1 MDFVM
6 KKGKVI
12 LSAAVSLA
20 AVAAIVLLFITIAR
34 PSQSAGSGTGEG
46 EGTSGTNIQFT
57 PSNNHEDGFT
67 VVAENASLRLS
78 ANMKQGYI
86 RLEDKESGAVWDS
99 SPDGYDTDEN
109 LKGAAKVS
117 LGSLLNIKYAD
128 RDSNTTTQN
137 ARAGVVLKDNLNA
150 EPIANG
156 VRFELYFEKEGFLI
170 PVEITLEETGLKVN
184 VPIQEIEEE
193 SDDLKLTG
201 IIPLPNFGAAGAEEE
216 GYFLVPDG
224 SGALIEFN
232 QRGSFAEYSQEIYG
246 RDLAVIDATRK
257 TKTQTARLPVF
268 GMKKGDAAF
277 LAIITEGDA
286 RAAVNAAVR
295 SSKSPYNVG
304 NVEFTYRDSATVEVS
319 QKTFESTKVNMF
331 EPARSQLE
339 SFTVEYRFLS
349 GGEADYVGM
358 AQAYRRYLAEEE
370 GVEPVETGE
379 TTPLTLSLLG
389 GVMRQESVLGIPVNQ
404 VAPITSYEDVRTLA
418 QTLLDS
424 GVKDVTFQYLSWG
437 KGGTQNRIPVGLSAE
452 GGLGGMSQLK
462 KTLSLLQENG
472 MEMYLDVNLTDIQKS
487 IWGFNGNYDSAKS
500 VQKEPAIEYQYKM
513 STFQQD
519 SLGTMTFLLSP
530 RKILEA
536 SQRIAAKAQKLE
548 FAGFSAATLS
558 EKMYS
563 DFGDSHVDRGSG
575 EAIWRQAMENLAGA
589 KGALMASEPN
599 AYAFSSATLLTDVPI
614 DTSDFTAQT
623 EAVPFYQIALHGL
636 IPMTTP
642 SVNSFTDERFCVLKA
657 VETGIGLK
665 YTLGMQNIEK
675 LRETDAAGLYYIDA
689 KRWTEQAIDDYK
701 EVSAVISRF
710 AGEEIRNHEKLA
722 DGVYRTTFESGAVV
736 VNYTDADVAA
746 NGVEVAAQGF
756 AVMGV
761 Q

>member
-6 KKGKVI
+6 KKLKVI

-20 AVAAIVLLFITIAR
+20 AVAAIVLLFISIAQ
-34 PSQSAGSGTGEG
+34 PSQSVEPGTE
-46 EGTSGTNIQFT
+46 EEGTNIQFT
-57 PSNNHEDGFT
+57 PSNSYEDAFT

-86 RLEDKESGAVWDS
+86 RLEDKKSGTVWDS
-99 SPDGYDTDEN
+99 SPEGYDTDES

-117 LGSLLNIKYAD
+117 LGSLLNIRYAD

-137 ARAGVVLKDNLNA
+137 ARAGVTLKNNLNA
-150 EPIANG
+150 EPIENG

-170 PVEITLEETGLKVN
+170 PLEITLEEAGLKVN
-184 VPIQEIEEE
+184 VPVQEIEEE
-193 SDDLKLTG
+193 SDALKLTG
-201 IIPLPNFGAAGAEEE
+201 IIPLPNFGAASAGEE

-232 QRGSFAEYSQEIYG
+232 QGSSFAEYSQEIYG
-246 RDLAVIDATRK
+246 SDLAVIDATRK

-277 LAIITEGDA
+277 LAIITEGDS

-319 QKTFESTKVNMF
+319 QKTFDSTKVNMF

-339 SFTVEYRFLS
+339 AFTVEYRFL
-349 GGEADYVGM
+349 GGEDAGYVGM
-358 AQAYRRYLAEEE
+358 AQTYRRYLTEEE
-370 GVEPVETGE
+370 GVEPAEAGE
-379 TTPLTLSLLG
+379 TVPLTLSLLG

-404 VAPITSYEDVRTLA
+404 VVPVTSYEDVRTLA
-418 QTLLDS
+418 QILLDG
-424 GVKDVTFQYLSWG
+424 GVEDVTFQYLSWG
-437 KGGTQNRIPVGLSAE
+437 KGGTRNRIPVGLSAE

-462 KTLSLLQENG
+462 KTLSLLSENG

-487 IWGFNGNYDSAKS
+487 VWGFNGNYDSAKS
-500 VQKEPAIEYQYKM
+500 VQKEPAIEYRYKM

-530 RKILEA
+530 QKILEA
-536 SQRIAAKAQKLE
+536 SRKIAEKAQKLE
-548 FAGFSAATLS
+548 FAGFSAAALS
-558 EKMYS
+558 EKIYS
-563 DFGDSHVDRGSG
+563 DFGDNHVDRGSG
-575 EAIWRQAMENLAGA
+575 EAVWRQALENLAGA
-589 KGALMASEPN
+589 KDGLMASQPN
-599 AYAFSSATLLTDVPI
+599 AYAFSSATLLTDVPVT
-614 DTSDFTAQT
+614 TSAFTAQT

-689 KRWTEQAIDDYK
+689 EKWTGRAIDDYK

-710 AGEEIRNHEKLA
+710 AGEEIQNHEKLA

-736 VNYTDADVAA
+736 VNYTDAAVAA
-746 NGVEVAAQGF
+746 DGVDVAAQGF